1 MGDPNASAASARP
14 GAPGAPAAAY
24 RAELLREVRLVQG
37 GILHRTPEGER
48 ILRWDEVRFAVAAE
62 VGEPEGVRTVVFDLV
77 LGREH
82 GEWRVVRLDA
92 EPGPVAEQIARAI
105 DAGVGP
111 RRRGPSIKSLATDGV
126 PSWWYADLESFEEA
140 VAAAIPSCDR

>member
-1 MGDPNASAASARP
+1 MGDPNASATSARP
-14 GAPGAPAAAY
+14 GAPGAPPAAY
-24 RAELLREVRLVQG
+24 RAQLLREVRLAEG

-48 ILRWDEVRFAVAAE
+48 MLRWDEVRFAVAAE

-92 EPGPVAEQIARAI
+92 EPGPVAEEIARAI

-140 VAAAIPSCDR
+140 VAAAIPRCER